1 MKKILLVTMYSDNN
15 FGNRLQNYALQ
26 AVLNDIGYEVDNIK
40 YDTHNAF
47 IEALST
53 LCKKIFRIFHIKF
66 KSINSDYLNAL
77 IPRIKKFESFN
88 DRYISNIINIH
99 YFDTS
104 LLNIDDYVFSVT
116 GSDQVW
122 HNWYND
128 TKEMDLFYLSF
139 IPKEKRI
146 AYAPSFGF
154 SSFPKQ
160 DVLMHKKYLSGF
172 EESKISCR
180 EQTGTSIISEAVGL
194 DAPTVP
200 DPTLLL
206 TQDDWQKILKKPD
219 YDVPA
224 KYVLSYFLKEKRVF
238 NTNKAIIEVCDYTQ
252 KRYFATSP
260 DEFLWLVANTDHIY
274 TNSFHACVFAILFH
288 KDFTV
293 YKKSNEDMFDRIQTL
308 LNGTGLEQCIESDA
322 NHNIDWE
329 QVDTVIAK
337 RREFGLDFLR
347 KALQVENSSI

>member
-1 MKKILLVTMYSDNN
+1 MRKILLVTMYSDNN

-26 AVLNDIGYEVDNIK
+26 TVLTNMGYDVDNIK
-40 YDTHNAF
+40 YDTHNGLKGTAIMF
-47 IEALST
+47 
-53 LCKKIFRIFHIKF
+53 CKRLFRLFHIKF
-66 KSINSDYLNAL
+66 KSINGDYLNAL
-77 IPRIKKFESFN
+77 VPRIKKFERFN
-88 DRYISNIINIH
+88 DNYISNIINLR

-104 LLNIDDYVFSVT
+104 LINTDNYAFAVT

-128 TKEMDLFYLSF
+128 TKEMDMFYLAF
-139 IPKEKRI
+139 MPKAKRI

-154 SSFPKQ
+154 SVFPEH
-160 DVLMHKKYLSGF
+160 DLEMHKSYLSGY
-172 EESKISCR
+172 EKGKISCR
-180 EQTGTSIISEAVGL
+180 EQTGTNIIKAAVGL
-194 DAPTVP
+194 YAPTVP

-206 TQDDWQKILKKPD
+206 GQADWRRLLKKPD
-219 YDVPA
+219 YEVPT
-224 KYVLSYFLKEKRVF
+224 KYVLSYFLKEKRSF
-238 NTNKAIIEVCDYTQ
+238 NTNEPIIEVCDYTQ
-252 KRYFATSP
+252 KNYFATSP
-260 DEFLWLVANTDHIY
+260 DEFLWLVANADHVY

-322 NHNIDWE
+322 QHNIDWE
-329 QVDTVIAK
+329 QVDAVVAK

-347 KALQVENSSI
+347 KALQVENNSR